1 MSYVFE
7 HLDSC
12 LPVTATQVVDS
23 ADGRL
28 ILSGYGPYLQL
39 IDEASGTL
47 LDRIQIFE
55 RNSVHGIQVA
65 KLTST
70 KSSINVANFL
80 IWGGQSFRL
89 LRLEV
94 DRHGIGSLSPPSSPE
109 CAAPDWILSANF
121 YRPENNGLNS
131 STANRAC
138 LITAHNVLFGLE
150 LEDDFVT
157 YQADLRLHRIGTGLK
172 SVLYS
177 ADVSWLSPEQILVA
191 AGTVFGE
198 IVVWS
203 CILPAESGSIFSGD
217 SSAVIHHLFTG
228 HEGSIFGVDISPEIQ
243 WQNDNQTRRFLASCS
258 DDRTIRIWD
267 ISDCSSPASTKANA
281 MATLR
286 PATRSTGFGNIFRDD
301 LDMDPEVCIAKAWGH
316 ASRIWSARFVDMA
329 VSGQTEF
336 LTLVSFGEDATCQVW
351 GLRLQND
358 SPIGENFSSH
368 RNAILQNMS
377 THAYHTGKNIWSMA
391 VHKSSDLT
399 TIYTGGADG
408 SIHSFSIGTNEASFK
423 HGTRVETY
431 DIYDLSL
438 RLPGSLASMAGPRRR
453 QKSDDKLN
461 RYSFVSETCIIG
473 LSSHGTMNMAHIS
486 DMKSM
491 EPQQIEQEDIPAIS
505 WENIALLDSPASQ
518 FSIAGHPELGIGIIG
533 DVKGTLWWYMNDTRE
548 ILTLTQ
554 LNKKITGIFF
564 ASSQT
569 EYYEKESPITSLT
582 FVTTSMGTPSA
593 NLFFIGDKSSPEDFT
608 NIALDL
614 PPTFLTTSAVFIKHR
629 SCLLLGAKTGHLSVF
644 DLKTA
649 KASHPVVPALTVYN
663 VHARDTVTSI
673 TVLQQYHPQDER
685 ILTTGRDGYYC
696 IHSLARTGD
705 GNSPWTLQ
713 TIHKLAPPFGP
724 YIEGGYFDKATNDLI
739 LFGFKS
745 TEFIIWNEST
755 QTERTA
761 IECGGA
767 HRIWAY
773 NPYHAN
779 GAYETFAWTKASTF
793 NLFRK
798 TSVLHRAVTIG
809 AHGREIKVAAI
820 SEVLF
825 EDGESKHRII
835 ATGGEDTMIR
845 ISLLDD
851 AVYTRS
857 RGSLRCLR
865 NLKKHNA
872 GIQHLQWSP
881 CGKLLFSSAGAEE
894 FYVWRLRSIPGFGM
908 GTICEGECPKTA
920 EDSDLRIT
928 SFDVLKVFTQEDI
941 EDSFVLC
948 LAYSNS
954 TVKVFHYVSGPSGGS
969 FRLLSKGRYTTNCL
983 TQIQFSKSTSGLS
996 LITASTDG
1004 HVATWEIF
1012 ESLSDMYS
1020 LADDIPKELQG
1031 KKTPTEPR
1039 IISWQ
1044 HRHCIHQSSIKAME
1058 ISSLSD
1064 GEYLIVAG
1072 GDDNAISISRL
1083 RIGATAKSDT
1093 TKNSFATISLPQA
1106 HASAITTISILE
1118 KNTRLESMD
1127 SQVYQVFGFL
1137 IASSGNDQR
1146 LKLWSIQLDS
1156 TKPREDGISVSLL
1169 QDVYTAVADMASMGS
1184 FRSHIGK
1191 SDDKEHGKLKDGLV
1205 LCGVGVDLWSL
1216 RNK

>member
-954 TVKVFHYVSGPSGGS
+954 TVK
-969 FRLLSKGRYTTNCL
+969 
-983 TQIQFSKSTSGLS
+983 
-996 LITASTDG
+996 
-1004 HVATWEIF
+1004 
-1012 ESLSDMYS
+1012 
-1020 LADDIPKELQG
+1020 
-1031 KKTPTEPR
+1031 KTPTEPR